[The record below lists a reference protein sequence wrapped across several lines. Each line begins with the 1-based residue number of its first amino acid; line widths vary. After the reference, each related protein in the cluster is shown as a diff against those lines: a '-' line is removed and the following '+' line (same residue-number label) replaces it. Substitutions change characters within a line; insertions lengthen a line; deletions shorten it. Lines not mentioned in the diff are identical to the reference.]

1 MVKRV
6 STKNNLS
13 VVLRSPKESDAKE
26 IIEFYNIVG
35 GETTYLSFGA
45 GEYKVSPLQQEC
57 AIASVNES
65 DNNTMILATIDDKII
80 AIGTISSNQK
90 KKGKHV
96 GELGIVIK
104 EEYCNVGLGKIMMD
118 ELINWCKSNGIT
130 TRISLSVRKDN
141 PRAIELYKKCGFEIE
156 GIQKNETYIDGEYFD
171 IVLMGLIL

>member
-1 MVKRV
+1 MKTVM
-6 STKNNLS
+6 TKNKLN

-45 GEYKVSPLQQEC
+45 GEYKVSIEQQEST
-57 AIASVNES
+57 IKSVNES

-80 AIGTISSNQK
+80 GIGTISSNQK

-118 ELINWCKSNGIT
+118 ELIDWCKSNGIT
-130 TRISLSVRKDN
+130 SRIGLSVRKDN
-141 PRAIELYKKCGFEIE
+141 PRAIELYKKCGFEVE
-156 GIQKNETYIDGEYFD
+156 GTLKNETYIDGEFFD
-171 IVLMGLIL
+171 IIVMGLII

>member
-1 MVKRV
+1 MKMV

-13 VVLRSPKESDAKE
+13 VVLRSPKENDAKE

-45 GEYKVSPLQQEC
+45 DEYKVSVEQQKHT
-57 AIASVNES
+57 IKSVNKS

-80 AIGTISSNQK
+80 SIGTIYSNQK

-104 EEYCNVGLGKIMMD
+104 EEYCNLGLGKIMMD

-130 TRISLSVRKDN
+130 TRISLAVRKDN
-141 PRAIELYKKCGFEIE
+141 PRAIELYKKCGFEEE
-156 GIQKNETYIDGEYFD
+156 GLLKNETYIDGEYFD
-171 IVLMGLIL
+171 IMLMGLIL